1 MRIFDIPAMS
11 PDDTYHLMTSLVVP
25 RPIGWVSTVDAQG
38 VPNLAPF
45 GYFNVCSHKPPV
57 LHITDTGSH
66 SDTLRNIRATGE
78 FVCHVVS
85 YDHVQAM
92 NFTAI
97 PFPPQENEFEW
108 AGLTMAPAQK
118 VRAPHIAETRAR
130 IECRL
135 RQFVAIGDDTMVLG
149 DIVSVSVDPAVM
161 RAGRVEPDLLRP
173 VGRYSGN
180 RYAEATGMYRLPR
193 VGWEEL
199 NAEGG
204 PHRLPAFVP
213 GRWRGAASVGDTPPF
228 YGPAEV
234 GDESDPALTPS
245 RRSSNAR
252 DTPT

>member
-1 MRIFDIPAMS
+1 MKVFDISSMAPE
-11 PDDTYHLMTSLVVP
+11 DTYHLMTSLVAP
-25 RPIGWVSTVDAQG
+25 RPIGWISTTDEQG

-45 GYFNVCSHKPPV
+45 GYFSVCSHKPPV

-85 YDHVQAM
+85 HDHVQAM

-97 PFPPQENEFEW
+97 PFPPEENEFEW
-108 AGLTMAPAQK
+108 AGLSMAPAQK

-130 IECRL
+130 IECHL
-135 RQFVAIGDDTMVLG
+135 RQLVAIGEDTMVLG

-161 RAGRVEPDLLRP
+161 RNGRVETDLLRP

-180 RYAEATGMYRLPR
+180 RYAEGTGFYRLPR

-199 NAEGG
+199 QAVDG
-204 PHRLPAFVP
+204 PRKLPPFVP
-213 GRWRGAASVGDTPPF
+213 GRWRGAASVIDTPPF
-228 YGPAEV
+228 YGPKDV
-234 GDESDPALTPS
+234 DHES
-245 RRSSNAR
+245 
-252 DTPT
+252 